1 MISDVALAD
10 TLPVLQLSRS
20 ADEYVGGRSLNSYAE
35 KMLRNLSNIST
46 GKTRQAAHFT
56 FGQVVTTM
64 PVEFGFQMG
73 TPSIRHVW
81 TRDDALPEWVAHIQ
95 QLCAHGSED
104 VALKEIALTTSRF
117 KANGRLA
124 QLSENLALFQL
135 KRLPDVVLV
144 SLLRNTFSIR
154 SHVAYWCSLL
164 EQTEQILRERKRE
177 PRLLLRGLK
186 R

>member
-1 MISDVALAD
+1 MISDAVLVDA
-10 TLPVLQLSRS
+10 LPVMQLSRS
-20 ADEYVGGRSLNSYAE
+20 ADTYVGSKSSNSYAE
-35 KMLRNLSNIST
+35 KMLRDLSSISI
-46 GKTRQAAHFT
+46 GKTRQATHFT
-56 FGQVVTTM
+56 FGQVVTAI
-64 PVEFGFQMG
+64 PLEFGFQMG
-73 TPSIRHVW
+73 TPSIYHVW
-81 TRDDALPEWVAHIQ
+81 TRGNALPEWVARIQ

-117 KANGRLA
+117 KTNGRLE

-154 SHVAYWCSLL
+154 SQIAYWSSLL

>member
-10 TLPVLQLSRS
+10 TLPVLQLSRNAEAYIS
-20 ADEYVGGRSLNSYAE
+20 GKSLNSYAE
-35 KMLRNLSNIST
+35 RMLRDLTSISI
-46 GKTRQAAHFT
+46 GKSRQAVHFT

-81 TRDDALPEWVAHIQ
+81 TRGDALPEWVSHIQ
-95 QLCAHGSED
+95 QLCALGSED
-104 VALKEIALTTSRF
+104 VALKEIALTASRF
-117 KANGRLA
+117 KANGRLE
-124 QLSENLALFQL
+124 QLSENLALFHL

-154 SHVAYWCSLL
+154 AHIAYWFTLL
-164 EQTEQILRERKRE
+164 EQIEQILRERKRE